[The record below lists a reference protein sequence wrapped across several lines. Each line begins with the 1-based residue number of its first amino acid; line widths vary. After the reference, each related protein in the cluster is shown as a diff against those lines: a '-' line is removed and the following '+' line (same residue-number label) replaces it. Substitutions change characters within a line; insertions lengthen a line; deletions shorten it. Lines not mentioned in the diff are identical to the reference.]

1 MTASFERTPG
11 KLAIQDAVIYN
22 PSVGLTAQGGIDFE
36 HNQVDLSG
44 SFIPAYTVNTMLTK
58 IPLVGVLL
66 SGGQNDG
73 VFGLSYRVHGSM
85 SGPTLTVNPL
95 SAIAPGI
102 LRRMLGAI
110 DGTTSHGASAHE
122 PAETGETATRRPAR

>member
-1 MTASFERTPG
+1 
-11 KLAIQDAVIYN
+11 
-22 PSVGLTAQGGIDFE
+22 
-36 HNQVDLSG
+36 
-44 SFIPAYTVNTMLTK
+44 MLTK

-85 SGPTLTVNPL
+85 SAPTLTVNPL

-110 DGTTSHGASAHE
+110 DGTTSRGAARDPE
-122 PAETGETATRRPAR
+122 ETGDTVTRRSAR

>member
-1 MTASFERTPG
+1 
-11 KLAIQDAVIYN
+11 
-22 PSVGLTAQGGIDFE
+22 
-36 HNQVDLSG
+36 
-44 SFIPAYTVNTMLTK
+44 MLTK

-73 VFGLSYRVHGSM
+73 VFGVSYRVHGSM

-102 LRRMLGAI
+102 LRRILGAI
-110 DGTTSHGASAHE
+110 DGTTSRGGAPE
-122 PAETGETATRRPAR
+122 PAQADECRRSGRRGRLTPPEAARASCGRATA